1 MGLNKRRHKF
11 MKLRR
16 TMKAQSPKKK
26 KEKERNNKEKRRG
39 SQSEDMQ
46 QGSQARPEDMH
57 QGSRPGQKTCS
68 KDLGQ
73 ARGYAA
79 RRINIKALCMFRF
92 PTKKAIKNP
101 AQSSERTGL
110 GYLVARDPRD
120 VQHSVGLRQ
129 LKRSTTKY
137 NKRRTDMFFL
147 STQWC
152 SKELESLESDNS

>member
-26 KEKERNNKEKRRG
+26 RKMKEIIKKKE
-39 SQSEDMQ
+39 EDL
-46 QGSQARPEDMH
+46 
-57 QGSRPGQKTCS
+57 GQRTCS

-73 ARGYAA
+73 VRGYAA

-101 AQSSERTGL
+101 AQSSERTRL
-110 GYLVARDPRD
+110 RYPEAWDPRD

-137 NKRRTDMFFL
+137 NKRRTDMSFL